1 MTPRRH
7 LSQVNWRKIIDDFRS
22 AYQLRDA
29 WEIVLIELIANSI
42 DAGATVID
50 LMIAGEVPKVLRV
63 IDNGKGM
70 THSEFSQYHNLGSLT
85 KERGVGIGWAG
96 VGAKLYLDRSGSIYS
111 ETRSVSFEGAS
122 KWFLPRG
129 AKGPVW
135 DDVPSRAL
143 LSSGHGTAVEISV
156 SDRKECRRIS
166 AEGAR
171 RIVYSHFNY
180 ALQPHGQVLLRLNGD
195 HLVPYEPALSAE
207 SQKSAEIR
215 LRNGTS
221 ARVSF
226 FLMGAEVPEGFRLV
240 SLVVH
245 GKTIGDTYD
254 FRQGARIREP
264 QRISGF
270 VHCDPLIR
278 VVTTSKDSFNRKTNQ
293 WKDFDAKVGRAFSE
307 WLREIGQLEATRVED
322 RHDALAKRVQSNLNR
337 IFDLPEVRELE
348 VDPFQSIARR
358 RTSVADP
365 GSGQFGREVFG
376 QQMVRG
382 TMEGPEEGNR
392 VPVLGD
398 EAGMSVL
405 PDEHGTTKVSEQERS
420 MRTGVKVSVISYP
433 GRSEAAW
440 MDFAEQAIVIN
451 DLHPAFRCADS
462 TGASEFYIIET
473 CFQVL
478 SNLKEDEGERQAV
491 LSKLFELY
499 LSANPIQE
507 KSG

>member
-1 MTPRRH
+1 VTPRRH
-7 LSQVNWRKIIDDFRS
+7 SSQVNWRKIIDDFRS

-42 DAGATVID
+42 DAGATEID
-50 LMIAGEVPKVLRV
+50 LMVSGEVRKVLRV

-85 KERGVGIGWAG
+85 KERGSGIGWAG

-111 ETRSVSFEGAS
+111 ETRSASFEAAS

-129 AKGPVW
+129 PKGPIW
-135 DDVPSRAL
+135 DEVPSRAL
-143 LSSGHGTAVEISV
+143 VSSGHGTAVEISV
-156 SDRKECRRIS
+156 TDRKECRRIS

-195 HLVPYEPALSAE
+195 RLVPFEPAITAQ

-226 FLMGAEVPEGFRLV
+226 FLMGASVPESFRLV

-245 GKTIGDTYD
+245 GKTIGDAYD

-270 VHCDPLIR
+270 VRCDPLIR
-278 VVTTSKDSFNRKTNQ
+278 IVTTSKDSFNRKTNQ

-307 WLREIGQLEATRVED
+307 WLREIGQLEPTRVED
-322 RHDALAKRVQSNLNR
+322 RHEAVAKRVQSNLNR

-365 GSGQFGREVFG
+365 DSGQLGREEWKTVMKPSQSESRATSTEFSTSLKFENSKLIPFNRSHG
-376 QQMVRG
+376 AGRPSQIQTAANSGGRFS
-382 TMEGPEEGNR
+382 GN
-392 VPVLGD
+392 
-398 EAGMSVL
+398 SWC
-405 PDEHGTTKVSEQERS
+405 
-420 MRTGVKVSVISYP
+420 P
-433 GRSEAAW
+433 GRW
-440 MDFAEQAIVIN
+440 GDPRKAIVCMCWVTR
-451 DLHPAFRCADS
+451 L
-462 TGASEFYIIET
+462 GAPFCRTNME
-473 CFQVL
+473 Q
-478 SNLKEDEGERQAV
+478 
-491 LSKLFELY
+491 
-499 LSANPIQE
+499 PM
-507 KSG
+507 